1 MMANSTAISNLHS
14 LRNYVQERIC
24 AQNHLEAGAFQMT
37 ERILVRGDRPCG
49 IFFCIHGP
57 RSVKL
62 TAIWETEKNTILFY
76 GSAGERLQRT
86 TLTVAPELALT
97 AEVAAR

>member
-1 MMANSTAISNLHS
+1 
-14 LRNYVQERIC
+14 
-24 AQNHLEAGAFQMT
+24 
-37 ERILVRGDRPCG
+37 
-49 IFFCIHGP
+49 
-57 RSVKL
+57 VKL

-97 AEVAAR
+97 AGVSAR